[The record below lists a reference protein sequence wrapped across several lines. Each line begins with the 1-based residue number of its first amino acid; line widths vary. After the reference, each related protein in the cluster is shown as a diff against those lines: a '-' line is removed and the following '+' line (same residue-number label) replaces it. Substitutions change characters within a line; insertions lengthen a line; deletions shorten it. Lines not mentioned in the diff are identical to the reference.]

1 MIIWHACNEHID
13 EVMDEI
19 VDDYVAAPEL
29 DRLAPE
35 EAESVQAACRFCGK
49 PACYRLIF
57 AKEGSEPAR

>member
-1 MIIWHACNEHID
+1 MNIWHACNEHID

-19 VDDYVAAPEL
+19 VDDYAVAPEL

-35 EAESVQAACRFCGK
+35 EAEAAQTFCRFCGE
-49 PACYRLIF
+49 PALYRLIF